1 MTDDK
6 VSKDKQTSVNP
17 VDLPIPDE
25 LPVLQLND
33 FVFFPGMGFPLQISN
48 ESSKQLIDDAL
59 LQNRLIAVVSQ
70 KKISEKGSSK
80 KLSDDLYSIGVVCYI
95 HKLIKSQEGLYQVVM
110 SAVKKL
116 QSWNILRRNHTLKPG
131 LKFLK

>member
-1 MTDDK
+1 MADDK

-48 ESSKQLIDDAL
+48 DSSMQLLVDAL
-59 LQNRLIAVVSQ
+59 LQDRLIAVVSQ
-70 KKISEKGSSK
+70 NKIS
-80 KLSDDLYSIGVVCYI
+80 
-95 HKLIKSQEGLYQVVM
+95 
-110 SAVKKL
+110 
-116 QSWNILRRNHTLKPG
+116 
-131 LKFLK
+131 